1 MPKGLYDNIHARRKA
16 GKKPRP
22 PGTKGR
28 PTDAAFK
35 AAAKTAKKKP
45 IRRA

>member
-1 MPKGLYDNIHARRKA
+1 MGNGLYANIHKRRAA

-35 AAAKTAKKKP
+35 AAAKTAKK
-45 IRRA
+45 RRTRST

>member
-1 MPKGLYDNIHARRKA
+1 MSLYENIHKRRKA
-16 GKKPRP
+16 GKAPRKP
-22 PGTKGR
+22 GNSKR

-45 IRRA
+45 KKK